1 MATSTD
7 AAAPIERDAGVL
19 RALRKGELRLE
30 GRLVEASNATFL
42 GTVRLAAE
50 DAPVA
55 AGAAAPPDE
64 PIEIRCIYKPI
75 AGERPL
81 WDFPDG
87 TLAHREVAAFVVSE
101 AAGWGVVPATV
112 FRDEGP
118 FGAGMAQEWIEV
130 DETYDLVAALRA
142 GTPALRRIALFDAVV
157 NNTDRKGGHL
167 LATRDG
173 RLLGVDHGVCFS
185 VEPKL
190 RTILWGWRGT
200 RLRAPELATLA
211 RLRTALDGP
220 LGAALAGHLLAE
232 EMVALRDRV
241 EGLVAA
247 RRFPQPNPDWPA
259 VPWPPF

>member
-7 AAAPIERDAGVL
+7 EPAIVERDRLLEVL
-19 RALRKGELRLE
+19 RVGELRLE
-30 GRLVEASNATFL
+30 GRLVEATNATFL
-42 GTVRLAAE
+42 GTARLAPTGVV
-50 DAPVA
+50 DAALEV
-55 AGAAAPPDE
+55 
-64 PIEIRCIYKPI
+64 RCIYKPI

-87 TLAHREVAAFVVSE
+87 TLAHREVAAFLVSE
-101 AAGWGVVPATV
+101 AAGWAVVPATV

-118 FGAGMAQEWIEV
+118 YGAGMAQEWIAV
-130 DETYDLVAALRA
+130 DEAYDLVAALRK
-142 GTPALRRIALFDAVV
+142 GTPALRRIALFDVVV

-167 LATRDG
+167 LATADG

-200 RLRAPELATLA
+200 RLRAAELATLEA
-211 RLRTALDGP
+211 LRSDLDGT
-220 LGAALAGHLLAE
+220 LGVELARHLHDGEIVATRERVAGLLAT
-232 EMVALRDRV
+232 
-241 EGLVAA
+241 

>member
-7 AAAPIERDAGVL
+7 GAARIERHGSVL
-19 RALRKGELRLE
+19 RALREGELRLE
-30 GRLVEASNATFL
+30 GRLLEASNATFL
-42 GTVRLAAE
+42 GTARLA
-50 DAPVA
+50 V
-55 AGAAAPPDE
+55 DE
-64 PIEIRCIYKPI
+64 PGAPEAPLEVRCIYKPI

-87 TLAHREVAAFVVSE
+87 TLAHREVAAFAVSE
-101 AAGWGVVPATV
+101 AAGWDVVPATV

-118 FGAGMAQEWIEV
+118 FGAGMAQEWIDV
-130 DETYDLVAALRA
+130 DEAYDLATALRT
-142 GTPALRRIALFDAVV
+142 GSPALRRIALFDAVV

-167 LATRDG
+167 LPTPDG

-200 RLRAPELATLA
+200 RLRAAEVATLT
-211 RLRTALDGP
+211 RLRADLDGA
-220 LGAALAGHLLAE
+220 LGADLARHLHADE
-232 EMVALRDRV
+232 IAATRERV
-241 EGLVAA
+241 ERLLAA
-247 RRFPQPNPDWPA
+247 RRFPQPSPDWPA

>member
-7 AAAPIERDAGVL
+7 GAARTERDRDVL
-19 RALRKGELRLE
+19 RALREGELRLE

-42 GTVRLAAE
+42 GTVRLAVE
-50 DAPVA
+50 DAAGPA
-55 AGAAAPPDE
+55 AVRDE
-64 PIEIRCIYKPI
+64 PIQIRCIYKPI

-101 AAGWGVVPATV
+101 TAGWGVVPATV
-112 FRDEGP
+112 FRDDGP
-118 FGAGMAQEWIEV
+118 YGAGMAQEWIEV
-130 DETYDLVAALRA
+130 DETYDLVSALRA

-167 LATRDG
+167 LATGDG

-200 RLRAPELATLA
+200 RLRAAEMATLERLRAELA
-211 RLRTALDGP
+211 GP
-220 LGAALAGHLLAE
+220 LGAALARHLHAE
-232 EMVALRDRV
+232 EIGALRERV
-241 EGLVAA
+241 EGLLTA

>member
-7 AAAPIERDAGVL
+7 ATAGVEHQRRVL
-19 RALRKGELRLE
+19 EALRDGELKLE

-42 GTVRLAAE
+42 GV
-50 DAPVA
+50 VA
-55 AGAAAPPDE
+55 G
-64 PIEIRCIYKPI
+64 PIEARCIYKPV

-87 TLAHREVAAFVVSE
+87 TLAHREVAAFLVSE
-101 AAGWGVVPATV
+101 AVGWGVVPATV
-112 FRDEGP
+112 FREDGP
-118 FGAGMAQEWIEV
+118 YGAGMVQEWIEV
-130 DETYDLVAALRA
+130 DEAYDLIFALRTKA
-142 GTPALRRIALFDAVV
+142 PPLRRIALFDAVV

-167 LATRDG
+167 LATHDG

-200 RLRAPELATLA
+200 RIGAPELAMLG
-211 RLRTALDGP
+211 RLQGELDEA
-220 LGAALAGHLLAE
+220 LGAELSAHLEAQE
-232 EMVALRDRV
+232 IDALRARV
-241 EGLVAA
+241 DVLIAT